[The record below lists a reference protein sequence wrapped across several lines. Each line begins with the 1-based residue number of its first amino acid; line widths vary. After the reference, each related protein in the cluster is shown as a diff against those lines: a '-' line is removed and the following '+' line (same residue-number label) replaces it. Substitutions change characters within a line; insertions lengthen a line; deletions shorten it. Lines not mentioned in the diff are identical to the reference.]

1 MKQDWEEK
9 AIRQLFRDERQADES
24 VAPHFAATLEAA
36 LSRRRGYRSG
46 RLIFRVAF
54 AVVALVAM
62 IGGVIGVVRFF
73 SIRPG
78 NEQPGVVAQDPNQ
91 LGRTPEFVLGTVRPS
106 PKGLPPRRAPGIRRH
121 RQTPALA
128 ASLISE
134 WRSPTDFLL
143 STPGDQ
149 LLKTVP
155 RVGTSAI
162 DIKVNF
168 SDQKN

>member
-9 AIRQLFRDERQADES
+9 TIRQLFRDERQADES

-36 LSRRRGYRSG
+36 LTRRRKYRAGWLS
-46 RLIFRVAF
+46 FRVAF
-54 AVVALVAM
+54 AIVALVAVT
-62 IGGVIGVVRFF
+62 GAVIGVVRFF
-73 SIRPG
+73 PVRSG
-78 NEQPGVVAQDPNQ
+78 NEQSAVVARDPNQ
-91 LGRTPEFVLGTVRPS
+91 LARTPPWVEVDPPPS
-106 PKGLPPRRAPGIRRH
+106 RKLPLPATISRTRRH
-121 RQTPALA
+121 RQTPARA

-134 WRSPTDFLL
+134 WRSPTEFLL
-143 STPGDQ
+143 RTPGDQ

-162 DIKVNF
+162 EIKVNF